1 VSPWKV
7 ILATMVIFA
16 CGVITG
22 AILTKTMVVKTQDHP
37 QASSN
42 SPSRPLAVVG
52 PVMQM
57 QRAEFFKRMAKQ
69 LDLSSGQHDQ
79 ISKIL
84 KASQART
91 QPLWDQISPQMN
103 DELKRVR
110 EEIRGVLSTEQWKE
124 FGDMMKGKRK
134 PDATQPTNAHPAL
147 PAEPAAALTNAS

>member
-16 CGVITG
+16 CGVVTG
-22 AILTKTMVVKTQDHP
+22 AILTKTMVGKAPEHP

-42 SPSRPLAVVG
+42 GPSRPMAVG

-57 QRAEFFKRMAKQ
+57 QRAEFFKRMDKQ
-69 LDLSSGQHDQ
+69 LELSAGQRDQ

-103 DELKRVR
+103 DELRRVR
-110 EEIRGVLSTEQWKE
+110 EEIRGVLSPEQWKE
-124 FGDMMKGKRK
+124 FGDMMRGKRK
-134 PDATQPTNAHPAL
+134 PDATQPTNAHPSF

>member
-1 VSPWKV
+1 MSPWKV

-22 AILTKTMVVKTQDHP
+22 AMVTRTIVVKTQDDP

-42 SPSRPLAVVG
+42 SPSRPLAFVG

-57 QRAEFFKRMAKQ
+57 QRAEFFKRMDKQ
-69 LDLSSGQHDQ
+69 LDLSAGQHDQ

-103 DELKRVR
+103 QELKRVR
-110 EEIRGVLSTEQWKE
+110 EEIRGVLSPEQWKE
-124 FGDMMKGKRK
+124 FGDLMKGKRK
-134 PDATQPTNAHPAL
+134 PGATQPTNAQPSR